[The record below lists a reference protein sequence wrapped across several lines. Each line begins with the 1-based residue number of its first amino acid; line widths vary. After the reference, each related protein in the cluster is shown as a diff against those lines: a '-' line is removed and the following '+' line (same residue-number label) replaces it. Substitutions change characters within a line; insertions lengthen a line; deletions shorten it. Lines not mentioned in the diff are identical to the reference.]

1 MKVTTGH
8 DPRLGTTLTQRAH
21 ELLRRGA
28 YGHAEQ
34 TNQPVTSGLPRTIA
48 IHRSVVTA
56 AGDSA
61 ARIPRTWAQVAG
73 LDAIAG
79 TIWLPAPWSERPSET
94 EIPLRESERMV
105 TLVDIPATAAEGEDV
120 VLLTDRLSFDDP
132 IYGADSVFNVERIH
146 ALPDGVTHVR
156 VMYAHADE
164 AAS

>member
-8 DPRLGTTLTQRAH
+8 NARLGTTLTQRAH
-21 ELLRRGA
+21 EILRRGA
-28 YGHAEQ
+28 YAHAEQ

-48 IHRSVVTA
+48 IHRSVVTI
-56 AGDSA
+56 AGNSA
-61 ARIPRTWAQVAG
+61 TRVPRTWAQVAG

-79 TIWLPAPWSERPSET
+79 TVWLPAPWNEKKSET
-94 EIPLRESERMV
+94 DIPLRDSERMV
-105 TLVDIPATAAEGEDV
+105 TLVDVPATVAEGEDV

-132 IYGADSVFNVERIH
+132 TYGVDSVFNVKRIH